1 MGFCG
6 LDRTRS
12 PLRGDEIRGCWEA
25 AAARVGL
32 GSRQPATGNGGDAL
46 NVVAS
51 DSPEFSLFA
60 DAD

>member
-1 MGFCG
+1 MGYCG

-25 AAARVGL
+25 AAAPVGL
-32 GSRQPATGNGGDAL
+32 GSRQPATGNGAL